1 MKSDKINT
9 TTTIEST
16 ALSLVKPSAQVKTE
30 VTVLI
35 SDVND
40 QIPTF
45 AQSVYRCEIN
55 ENSQLNTPLSFMDAG
70 LDNHYVFDRDL
81 GRNGTFRL
89 SLEPENNYLE
99 VSPVMALN
107 EATFILKVKNVDAFD
122 YELLKEI
129 NYTLYARE
137 IDEPSHFSASQI
149 QIFIRD
155 QNDNF
160 PEFSQSVYNVSLLE
174 NSEVGTVVTRIE
186 ATDNDSNDFGT
197 LGIRYKNLRGDI
209 AHL

>member
-1 MKSDKINT
+1 M
-9 TTTIEST
+9 
-16 ALSLVKPSAQVKTE
+16 KTE

-55 ENSQLNTPLSFMDAG
+55 ENSQLNTPLSFMDAAV
-70 LDNHYVFDRDL
+70 DNHYVFDRDL

-122 YELLKEI
+122 YEILKEI

-186 ATDNDSNDFGT
+186 ATDNDFNDFGT